1 MAQLAWMRAPLA
13 ALTFL
18 FAASCESPVDDD
30 LIESLGP
37 EVEGVEEGEFHRYG
51 QPCLACHGGYGEG
64 PEFSIAGTV
73 FVTPAG
79 VAPAQGARVTISD
92 AIGQKI
98 ELVSNCAGNFYVER
112 EDFDP
117 VFPLRAEV
125 VCVERDGTERR
136 NVMGT
141 RIHREGGCAGC
152 HERGPATESS
162 PGQVYCVNFDA
173 DPSRYARDT
182 NCRGGPA
189 PQ

>member
-1 MAQLAWMRAPLA
+1 MASLLRLTTPLA
-13 ALTFL
+13 AICML
-18 FAASCESPVDDD
+18 FAVSCESPVDDD

-37 EVEGVEEGEFHRYG
+37 EVEGVDQGEFHRYG
-51 QPCLACHGGYGEG
+51 QPCLACHGGYGDG
-64 PEFSIAGTV
+64 PEFSVAGTV
-73 FVTPAG
+73 FVRPDGDTPA
-79 VAPAQGARVTISD
+79 QNARVTISD

-98 ELVSNCAGNFYVER
+98 ELVSNCAGNFYVAR
-112 EDFDP
+112 EAFDP

-125 VCVERDGTERR
+125 VCVERDGVERR

-152 HERGPATESS
+152 HARGEATESS

-173 DPSRYARDT
+173 DPSRYARDA